1 MKAESV
7 DNTDIDLYDKIY
19 NREKVGCFKIVGV
32 HDCYLVDLINDKIGG
47 LINVDEKIVNDDLAF
62 MAASRKLSMAYLSDY
77 SNN

>member
-1 MKAESV
+1 
-7 DNTDIDLYDKIY
+7 LYDKIY

>member
-1 MKAESV
+1 
-7 DNTDIDLYDKIY
+7 LYDKIY

-32 HDCYLVDLINDKIGG
+32 HDCYLVDLKNDKIPG

-62 MAASRKLSMAYLSDY
+62 MAASRKLSMHYFSNY